1 MRLGNSMEISIFLP
15 TSIYWTS
22 NIASKIVA
30 EGREGYFTLLPR
42 HIDYVAIL
50 VPGILTVE
58 NGRQLFYFAVDH
70 GTLVKRGET
79 VSIST
84 RNAIQGKDIETLARV
99 VEDEFKQINEMEKK
113 SRTALTGL
121 EYGLLRRF
129 AEMGKK

>member
-1 MRLGNSMEISIFLP
+1 MEISIFLP
-15 TSIYWTS
+15 TSIYWKTDT
-22 NIASKIVA
+22 AEKIIA

-58 NGRQLFYFAVDH
+58 NVDGTVFYFAVDH
-70 GTLVKRGET
+70 GTLVKRGPS

-84 RNAIQGKDIETLARV
+84 RNAILGKEMEILAQV
-99 VEDEFKQINEMEKK
+99 VEGEFKQISEMEKK
-113 SRTALTGL
+113 SRSALTGL

-129 AEMGKK
+129 AELGKP